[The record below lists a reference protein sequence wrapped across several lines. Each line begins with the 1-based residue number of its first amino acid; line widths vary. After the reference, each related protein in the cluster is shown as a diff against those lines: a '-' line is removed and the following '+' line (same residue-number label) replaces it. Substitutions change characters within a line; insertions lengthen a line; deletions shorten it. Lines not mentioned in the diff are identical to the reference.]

1 MAATAGC
8 RTLGLTQN
16 AQRNQ
21 RSGVQSIAEGTRF
34 QAEYGIQAGQSCT
47 TSVAG
52 GGVLR
57 RTGLPAA
64 AADVAAADVAMESEV
79 GMSYEVLRE
88 RLAAGEWELADAETR
103 RLVCELAGEGAA
115 ARKWVYFSEV
125 HFIPTKDLLTL
136 DSLWRTYSSNRFGF
150 SVQRRIWKNQ
160 LQRWKPFFTLLGWTY
175 GVNSTYKKFPMEF
188 DWSLEAPVGHLPLTN
203 ALRGTQLFEKLL
215 LHPAFDSFDS
225 ESQAPLVGELPTF
238 TGASTSEVAEKATP
252 PTKSIIDEDDRSSSP
267 TFIEIARPRNA
278 LPQMS
283 RFVCCHRQ
291 PTLEDKWCSTIIS
304 FPHNVIHCG
313 WTFAIHF
320 GYSQRIVI
328 HLLRITDFTR

>member
-1 MAATAGC
+1 MVAMTSAALDHSTCSLSRVLLRNATCSSESTFQVRVHNVDVKMAATAGC
-8 RTLGLTQN
+8 RTHGLTQN

-21 RSGVQSIAEGTRF
+21 RSGVQSISEGTRF
-34 QAEYGIQAGQSCT
+34 QTEYGFQAGQSCT

-79 GMSYEVLRE
+79 GMSYEVLRD

-125 HFIPTKDLLTL
+125 QFIPTKDLLTL
-136 DSLWRTYSSNRFGF
+136 DSLWRTYSDNRFGF

-160 LQRWKPFFTLLGWTY
+160 LQRWKPFFTLIGWTY

-238 TGASTSEVAEKATP
+238 TGAPAPEVPEKVAPKPEGAVQP
-252 PTKSIIDEDDRSSSP
+252 PPQTKSILDEGFKSS
-267 TFIEIARPRNA
+267 
-278 LPQMS
+278 
-283 RFVCCHRQ
+283 
-291 PTLEDKWCSTIIS
+291 D
-304 FPHNVIHCG
+304 
-313 WTFAIHF
+313 F
-320 GYSQRIVI
+320 G
-328 HLLRITDFTR
+328 F